1 MHVGQV
7 GSGGGCHVLKVLDI
21 ANHGIVGN
29 LERNVAIL
37 LGNVGDDI
45 GATLLGP
52 REQVGLGGVGN
63 HRHGASAREGVAGRR
78 LRSAA
83 GRHKLVVVV
92 LGLAVHLVAGPHAD
106 VGRVDVVDEHA
117 VARAIG
123 VPALELAVLH
133 DEVLTGSGCLE
144 DKGLVARVEGRQRVG
159 ARGVDNLGCAEAQR
173 IAVVGR
179 VAGRGAGIVVVAA
192 PRHDLPGARS
202 HTLAA
207 AARVVGVV
215 EVLETQHVAELVA
228 YRAYAVENTLAG
240 TVELARAGIAAYRL
254 AAYGIGVVA
263 GMRPHVIG
271 GLAGVAAH
279 TCKDEIHHV
288 DIAVVVGIIVG
299 KVYLALQLLQR
310 LGQQGRHVL

>member
-1 MHVGQV
+1 MHVGQA
-7 GSGGGCHVLKVLDI
+7 GSSSGCHVLKVLDI

-92 LGLAVHLVAGPHAD
+92 LGFAVHLVAGPHAD

-117 VARAIG
+117 VALAIG
-123 VPALELAVLH
+123 IPALELAVLH
-133 DEVLTGSGCLE
+133 DEVLTGRGCLE
-144 DKGLVARVEGRQRVG
+144 DEGLVARVEGRQRVG
-159 ARGVDNLGCAEAQR
+159 ARGVDNLGRAEAQG

-179 VAGRGAGIVVVAA
+179 VAGRGAGIVVVAP
-192 PRHDLPGARS
+192 PRHDLPGALC
-202 HTLAA
+202 HTLAVG
-207 AARVVGVV
+207 RVVGVV
-215 EVLETQHVAELVA
+215 EVLETQHMAELVA

-240 TVELARAGIAAYRL
+240 TVELTRAGIAAYRL
-254 AAYGIGVVA
+254 ASDGIGVVA
-263 GMRPHVIG
+263 GMGPHVIG

-288 DIAVVVGIIVG
+288 DIAVVVGVIVG
-299 KVYLALQLLQR
+299 KVHLALQLLQR
-310 LGQQGRHVL
+310 LGQQGRHFL